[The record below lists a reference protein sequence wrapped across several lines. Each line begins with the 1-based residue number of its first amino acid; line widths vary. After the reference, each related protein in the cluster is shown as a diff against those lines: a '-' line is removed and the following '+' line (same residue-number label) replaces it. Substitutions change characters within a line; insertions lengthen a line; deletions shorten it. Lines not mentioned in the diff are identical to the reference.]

1 MKDDELLWRPSEGW
15 AIGLDF
21 GTAFSK
27 AAATFNGGG
36 GATRLR
42 KMFPLHIGTIAG
54 ATHPL
59 MAPSEMFLDRGHI
72 HLGPRA
78 FERFMA
84 VGDDSREML
93 QSFKMVLGAYDFEDV
108 LDWRLPKAI
117 DPDRGFTRGDLMVVY
132 LAYLLELIERAAPEE
147 IGSLFDASSSVRLRY
162 SRPGWIP
169 SRAEAAYAAME
180 RLFQFAAR
188 VRLELGD
195 ELLAPEGLSFIRARE
210 ALGKAIASQD
220 HFPGF
225 DGAIYEAS
233 AVAACHFID
242 PTVPDHIFVADIGAG
257 TTDFAGFIRRGSADK
272 LDVVVETQRTITVAG
287 DMFDRALMNL
297 FLKKT
302 RRKDENVLWR
312 ALLPH
317 IRALKEELV
326 TTGKTKFRFGRRVL
340 KCKRAEFEEDMDYR
354 TAANA
359 IAEVQYNCISQMAQ
373 AVKSERGKRIG
384 IVFAG
389 GGSHLRST
397 AAMLKRMRKV
407 ARGVKLQVLPTAPK
421 WASDLSSQSEFNA
434 MFSQMCVAFGASMS
448 MPNQVRDRAAKSR
461 AAAVEW

>member
-1 MKDDELLWRPSEGW
+1 MKDGELLWRPSEGW

-27 AAATFNGGG
+27 AAASYSGGG

-42 KMFPLHIGTIAG
+42 KMFPLHIGTIA
-54 ATHPL
+54 AAAHPL
-59 MAPSEMFLDRGHI
+59 IVPSELFLDRGKI

-78 FERFMA
+78 FEHFMTA
-84 VGDDSREML
+84 GDASREML

-147 IGSLFDASSSVRLRY
+147 IGSLFDASSAARLRY

-169 SRAEAAYAAME
+169 SRAEAAYTAME
-180 RLFQFAAR
+180 RLFQIAAR
-188 VRLELGD
+188 VRLQLGD
-195 ELLAPEGLSFIRARE
+195 ELLSPEGVSFTHARDALS
-210 ALGKAIASQD
+210 KAIASND

-233 AVAACHFID
+233 AVAACYFID
-242 PTVPDHIFVADIGAG
+242 PAVPDHLFVADIGAG
-257 TTDFAGFIRRGSADK
+257 TTDFAGFIRRGDADK

-287 DMFDRALMNL
+287 DIFDRALMNL
-297 FLKKT
+297 LLKKS
-302 RRKDENVLWR
+302 RRRDENALWR
-312 ALLPH
+312 ALLPN
-317 IRALKEELV
+317 IRALKEELI
-326 TTGKTKFRFGRRVL
+326 TTGKTTFRFGRRAL
-340 KCKRAEFEEDMDYR
+340 QCTRAEFEENVDYQ

-359 IAEVQYNCISQMAQ
+359 IAEVQYNCIAQMAQ
-373 AVKSERGKRIG
+373 AVKSERAKRIG

-389 GGSHLRST
+389 GGAHLRST
-397 AAMLKRMRKV
+397 TAMVKRMRKV

-421 WASDLSSQSEFNA
+421 WANDLGSQREFNA

-448 MPNQVRDRAAKSR
+448 MPNQVRDRAAKPR
-461 AAAVEW
+461 AAVDW